1 MDNLGKS
8 FLVAIGIG
16 AFVLSAFVIDI
27 VPTSESMARNLTKKD
42 RNTEISSVNTGIQ
55 NQEYAKIGLVD
66 LPQVV
71 KSAVIS
77 KYIAYSIEEVF
88 QNNEDYKIILKSDM
102 ARLIVYY
109 DGVGEYLKQ
118 EVVKPV
124 QLVSIFY

>member
-1 MDNLGKS
+1 MNNLGKS
-8 FLVAIGIG
+8 FLVAVGIG

-27 VPTSESMARNLTKKD
+27 VPTSESLARSLTKKD
-42 RNTEISSVNTGIQ
+42 RNTEISSVYTGIQ
-55 NQEYAKIGLVD
+55 NQEDAKIGLVD

-88 QNNEDYKIILKSDM
+88 QHNEEYKIILKSDM

-109 DGVGEYLKQ
+109 DSVGEYLKQ